1 MVRRTDYLFQ
11 TTLFA
16 HVQIT
21 VRNSSEEVCTPPDTS
36 KRCLDHYTLLYVR
49 KKFALLLIQASPHP
63 LLIAFRTPRRGF
75 T

>member
-36 KRCLDHYTLLYVR
+36 KAPPTAYCFSQPPQGIY
-49 KKFALLLIQASPHP
+49 LIRLNS
-63 LLIAFRTPRRGF
+63 RRMAMNIN
-75 T
+75 

>member
-36 KRCLDHYTLLYVR
+36 K
-49 KKFALLLIQASPHP
+49 SPP
-63 LLIAFRTPRRGF
+63 LLIAFRNPRRGF